1 MNNYS
6 RSTSGLITD
15 ESFREC
21 IEAAA
26 GAYEPSTLGISHQ
39 VFVQR

>member
-15 ESFREC
+15 ESFRVG
-21 IEAAA
+21 IEATA
-26 GAYEPSTLGISHQ
+26 GAYEPPTLAHLLKR
-39 VFVQR
+39 F